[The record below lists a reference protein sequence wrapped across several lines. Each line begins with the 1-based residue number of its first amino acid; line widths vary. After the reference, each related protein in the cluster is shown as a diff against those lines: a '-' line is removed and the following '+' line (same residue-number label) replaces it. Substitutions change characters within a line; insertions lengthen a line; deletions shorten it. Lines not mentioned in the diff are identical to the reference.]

1 MLFQS
6 FVWRPTLTAMRT
18 SAAGWPWSLSM
29 SVEEP
34 QWMPALCTMGNSGLY
49 EVLGKLD
56 ERFSQMLL
64 QANFGF
70 EI

>member
-1 MLFQS
+1 MALE
-6 FVWRPTLTAMRT
+6 
-18 SAAGWPWSLSM
+18 SM

>member
-1 MLFQS
+1 MALE
-6 FVWRPTLTAMRT
+6 
-18 SAAGWPWSLSM
+18 SM
-29 SVEEP
+29 PVEEP
-34 QWMPALCTMGNSGLY
+34 QWMPALCTMGNSGLD
-49 EVLGKLD
+49 EVLSKLD

>member
-1 MLFQS
+1 MEAHTDRYENQRRRMALE
-6 FVWRPTLTAMRT
+6 
-18 SAAGWPWSLSM
+18 SM
-29 SVEEP
+29 PVEEP
-34 QWMPALCTMGNSGLY
+34 QWMPALCTMGNSGLD
-49 EVLGKLD
+49 EVLSKLD